1 VSESPPLSTATSP
14 SSPRDRALALRGVLR
29 GLPCLVRL
37 GVSCLMLTMLLG
49 LGASGMVI
57 YTHYENRDEV
67 HGLTMDDLR
76 AGYHG
81 LLAEA
86 PIGEAIKRGHPAGLP
101 ADQREVLVKWLSSD
115 RVPENYDN
123 IDLGVSSPSEIIA
136 TSCVSCH
143 SRKADRKDPKVGSAP
158 DWPLEFKDDALKL
171 AVSKSVQPA
180 AKEKLAASTHLHAPA
195 MAMMGLM
202 MMGLLWL
209 TRVPRG
215 VVGVLAALIGVGLAL
230 DIGGWWI
237 SREYAGFVPMIAIA
251 GAAFNGACGVAM
263 ALVVVDAWWPGKR

>member
-1 VSESPPLSTATSP
+1 MSDPSPTLP
-14 SSPRDRALALRGVLR
+14 SARDRALALRGVLR
-29 GLPCLVRL
+29 GLPALVRL

-49 LGASGMVI
+49 LAASGMVI
-57 YTHYENRDEV
+57 YTHYENRDETR
-67 HGLTMDDLR
+67 GLTMDDLR

-86 PIGEAIKRGHPAGLP
+86 PLLHAINRNHPENLP
-101 ADQREVLVKWLSSD
+101 KDQREVLLKWLSND

-123 IDLGVSSPSEIIA
+123 IDLGVSSPSEILS
-136 TSCVSCH
+136 TSCIQCH
-143 SRKADRKDPKVGSAP
+143 SRKADRKDPKVGAAP
-158 DWPLEFKDDALKL
+158 DWPLEFKDDAVKL
-171 AVSKSVQPA
+171 AMSKTVNPA

-195 MAMMGLM
+195 MAMMGTTM
-202 MMGLLWL
+202 IGLLWL

-215 VVGVLAALIGVGLAL
+215 LVGVLAALIGLGLAL

-251 GAAFNGACGVAM
+251 GAAFNGAVGLAT
-263 ALVVVDAWWPGKR
+263 ALVVADCWWPTKR